1 MKIEDVRH
9 RATIDCIKKYNI
21 DIEPFDNIDL
31 LRKHLRSVKCKDYR
45 LKNKEYFRKYMYD
58 YMYDRYGMKKN
69 LEWISE
75 LPNV

>member
-9 RATIDCIKKYNI
+9 RATIDSIRKYNI
-21 DIEPFDNIDL
+21 DVSSFDNL
-31 LRKHLRSVKCKDYR
+31 ETLRKHIRSVKCKRYR
-45 LKNKEYFRKYMYD
+45 ETNKEYFRCYMYD
-58 YMYDRYGMKKN
+58 YMHDRYGMKKN